1 MPFRTDTG
9 GFEPGDDDMAD
20 FLQDIV
26 LPFVTDSFVAGGL
39 AWIRQT
45 PTEGN
50 GSHPNFN
57 YMFSRGV
64 VGTELPPFWMA
75 GTTLKSLFIFT
86 GFGSINTGQQIYD
99 QPGNPMNYPPNAS
112 QPYNDPGSEFHSLGC
127 QFLNTVVGPY
137 DSFWLF
143 GGAGAEY
150 LHIVLKVNSRQYRH
164 FHVGMLT
171 PLHTDLDPDSFY
183 ITAHCVSN
191 LDPDDLDGAQRF
203 GGSNTASTEHQPYSD
218 FHRYPF
224 AFRNRNNLQF
234 SGENLRNR
242 GLLLY
247 MPNIGALGFDWY
259 HNLSIEG
266 NADSGARNATTQG
279 NMSTVTTTEKP
290 IGDVNANS
298 DDVLFGV
305 ANCSGY
311 NDGLGTTMFYSD
323 PTFTANSQALVPI
336 LVGAVVDFESDRRM
350 APVAQI
356 PDIFRINMNNL
367 DPEQEILIGSD
378 TYVVFPMTNKDSQN
392 TLANEGYTGFEGLA
406 YKKITADA
414 S

>member
-20 FLQDIV
+20 FIEDIV
-26 LPFVTDSFVAGGL
+26 APFLTDSFVAGGL
-39 AWIRQT
+39 AWIQQV
-45 PTEGN
+45 PTEGA
-50 GSHPNFN
+50 GAHPNFN
-57 YMFSRGV
+57 YLFSRGT
-64 VGTELPPFWMA
+64 VGSELSPFVMF

-86 GFGSINTGQQIYD
+86 GDDINTGQQIYD
-99 QPGNPMNYPPNAS
+99 QPGNPMNYPPNAA
-112 QPYNDPGSEFHSLGC
+112 QPYSDPASEYHSLGC

-137 DSFWLF
+137 DSYWLF

-150 LHIVLKVNSRQYRH
+150 LHIVLKVSGRQYRH
-164 FHVGMLT
+164 FHVGLLT
-171 PLHTDLDPDSFY
+171 PLHDDLDAGSFY
-183 ITAHCVSN
+183 ITGHCVSN
-191 LDPDDLDGAQRF
+191 LDPDDLDGQNRF
-203 GGSNTASTEHQPYSD
+203 GGSNTQNTEHQPYSA

-224 AFRNRNNLQF
+224 GPRNANNLQF

-242 GLLLY
+242 GLLLF

-266 NADSGARNATTQG
+266 NADSGARNATTSG
-279 NMSTVTTTEKP
+279 NMSDVTTTEKP

-311 NDGLGTTMFYSD
+311 NDGLGTTMFIAD

-356 PDIFRINMNNL
+356 PDLFRINMNNL
-367 DPEQEILIGSD
+367 DPEQEITIGSD
-378 TYVVFPMTNKDSQN
+378 TYVVFPMVNKDSQN
-392 TLANEGYTGFEGLA
+392 TLDNEGYSAFEGLA

-414 S
+414 A

>member
-1 MPFRTDTG
+1 MPFRTNTG

-20 FLQDIV
+20 FMNDIV
-26 LPFVTDSFVAGGL
+26 NPFVTDSFVAGGL
-39 AWIRQT
+39 NWLRQT

-50 GSHPNFN
+50 GAHPNFN
-57 YMFSRGV
+57 FMYSRGG
-64 VGTELPPFWMA
+64 VGTEVAPFWMA

-86 GFGSINTGQQIYD
+86 GFGSINTGQEIYD

-112 QPYNDPGSEFHSLGC
+112 QPYNDPTTEFHSLGC

-137 DSFWLF
+137 DSYWLF

-150 LHIVLKVNSRQYRH
+150 LHVVLKVSARQYRH

-171 PLHTDLDPDSFY
+171 PFHPDLDSESFY
-183 ITAHCVSN
+183 ITSHMISN
-191 LDPDDLDGAQRF
+191 LNPDDLDGANRF
-203 GGSNTASTEHQPYSD
+203 GGSNTTNTEHQPYSD

-224 AFRNRNNLQF
+224 QFRNRNNQQF

-247 MPNIGALGFDWY
+247 MPGIGALGYDWY

-266 NADSGARNATTQG
+266 NADSGSRNGTTSG
-279 NMSTVTTTEKP
+279 NMSTLTTTEKP
-290 IGDVNANS
+290 IGDVNNAS
-298 DDVLFGV
+298 DAVLFGV
-305 ANCSGY
+305 AQCSGY
-311 NDGLGTTMFYSD
+311 HDGLGATMFSAD
-323 PTFTANSQALVPI
+323 PTFTANSVPLIPI
-336 LVGAVVDFESDRRM
+336 LVGATVDFESDRRM

-356 PDIFRINMNNL
+356 PDIFRINMSSL
-367 DPEQEILIGSD
+367 DPEQEIAIGSD
-378 TYVVFPMTNKDSQN
+378 TYVVFPMVNKDSQN
-392 TLANEGYTGFEGLA
+392 TLDNEGYTGFEGLA

-414 S
+414 V

>member
-9 GFEPGDDDMAD
+9 GFEPGDDDVAD
-20 FLQDIV
+20 FLEDIV
-26 LPFVTDSFVAGGL
+26 DPFVTDSFVAGGL
-39 AWIRQT
+39 NWLSQV
-45 PTEGN
+45 PTEGA
-50 GSHPNFN
+50 GAHPNFN
-57 YMFSRGV
+57 YMYSRGG
-64 VGTELPPFWMA
+64 VGTEAPPFVMFA
-75 GTTLKSLFIFT
+75 TTLKSLFIFT
-86 GFGSINTGQQIYD
+86 GDGINTGQETYD
-99 QPGNPMNYPPNAS
+99 QPGNPMNHPPNAS
-112 QPYNDPGSEFHSLGC
+112 QPYADPAGQFHSLAC

-137 DSFWLF
+137 DSYWLF
-143 GGAGAEY
+143 GGASAEY
-150 LHIVLKVNSRQYRH
+150 LHVVLKVSARQYRH

-171 PLHTDLDPDSFY
+171 PLHTDLDADSFY
-183 ITAHCVSN
+183 ITAHCISN
-191 LDPDDLDGAQRF
+191 LDPDDLDGANRF
-203 GGSNTASTEHQPYSD
+203 GGSNTLNTEHQPYSD

-224 AFRNRNNLQF
+224 QPRNRNNLQF
-234 SGENLRNR
+234 SGENIRNR

-279 NMSTVTTTEKP
+279 NMSTVTTTTKT
-290 IGDVNANS
+290 IGDVNANP

-311 NDGLGTTMFYSD
+311 NDGLGTALFYAD

-336 LVGAVVDFESDRRM
+336 LIGAVVDFESDRRM

-356 PDIFRINMNNL
+356 PDLFRINMANL

-392 TLANEGYTGFEGLA
+392 TLDNEGYTGFEGLA